1 MLICPEKRRAT
12 WGHTM
17 PVIVISN
24 PKGGTGKSTTSLVL
38 ATTLARHGASVTAF
52 DCDPNRHLV
61 AWKDGPSRSRVEV
74 IGHADS
80 TNIARMLKAEAARQQ
95 FVIADLEG
103 TASLMVASAILA
115 ADLVLI
121 PTQGS
126 AMDAS
131 QARRAI
137 SFIEDQAVAVGP
149 RPYRVLFTRTKP
161 GFATR
166 DERVIRET
174 LAAAGVPM
182 MATDLAERA
191 AYRSMFTFRQSLEEL
206 DPQAVNGLD
215 KALENADA
223 LAGEV
228 MDALRGVRKAA

>member
-1 MLICPEKRRAT
+1 VQEVAAGRAAL
-12 WGHTM
+12 GHAM

-61 AWKDGPSRSRVEV
+61 AWKDGPSQSKVEV

-80 TNIARMLKAEAARQQ
+80 SNIARMLKAEAARQQ

-115 ADLVLI
+115 ADLVII

-137 SFIEDQAVAVGP
+137 SFIDDQAVAVGP

-174 LAAAGVPM
+174 LVGAGVPM
-182 MATDLAERA
+182 FGTDLAERA
-191 AYRSMFTFRQSLEEL
+191 AYRSMFTYRLSLEEM
-206 DPQAVNGLD
+206 DPAAVNGLD
-215 KALENADA
+215 KAIENADT
-223 LAGEV
+223 LVGEV
-228 MDALRGVRKAA
+228 VENLRATRQAA

>member
-1 MLICPEKRRAT
+1 
-12 WGHTM
+12 M
-17 PVIVISN
+17 PVIVITN

-52 DCDPNRHLV
+52 DCDPNRHLF
-61 AWKDGPSRSRVEV
+61 AWKDGPTKSKVEIV
-74 IGHADS
+74 GHAES
-80 TNIARMLKAEAARQQ
+80 TNIARMLKAEAQRQQ

-137 SFIEDQAVAVGP
+137 SFIEDQASAVGP
-149 RPYRVLFTRTKP
+149 RPYRVMFTRTKP

-174 LAAAGVPM
+174 LTDGGVPM
-182 MATDLAERA
+182 LGTDLAERA
-191 AYRSMFTFRQSLEEL
+191 AYRSMFTYRLALEEL
-206 DPQAVNGLD
+206 DPAAVNGVD

-228 MDALRGVRKAA
+228 VDCVTASRIAA

>member
-1 MLICPEKRRAT
+1 
-12 WGHTM
+12 M
-17 PVIVISN
+17 PVIVVTN

-61 AWKDGPSRSRVEV
+61 AWKDGPTQSTVEIV
-74 IGHADS
+74 GHADS
-80 TNIARMLKAEAARQQ
+80 TNIARMLKAEAQRQQ

-103 TASLMVASAILA
+103 TASLMVASAILT

-137 SFIEDQAVAVGP
+137 SFIEDQAAAVGP
-149 RPYRVLFTRTKP
+149 RPYRVMFTRTKP

-174 LAAAGVPM
+174 LADGGVPM
-182 MATDLAERA
+182 LSTDLAERA
-191 AYRSMFTFRQSLEEL
+191 AYRSMFTYRLALEEL

-223 LAGEV
+223 MAGEV
-228 MDALRGVRKAA
+228 VDCVTAPRLAA

>member
-1 MLICPEKRRAT
+1 M
-12 WGHTM
+12 
-17 PVIVISN
+17 
-24 PKGGTGKSTTSLVL
+24 
-38 ATTLARHGASVTAF
+38 
-52 DCDPNRHLV
+52 
-61 AWKDGPSRSRVEV
+61 EV

>member
-1 MLICPEKRRAT
+1 
-12 WGHTM
+12 M
-17 PVIVISN
+17 PVIVITN

-61 AWKDGPSRSRVEV
+61 AWKDGPTQSKVEIV
-74 IGHADS
+74 GHAES
-80 TNIARMLKAEAARQQ
+80 TNIARMLKAEAQRQQ

-103 TASLMVASAILA
+103 TASLMVSSAILA

-126 AMDAS
+126 AMDAT

-149 RPYRVLFTRTKP
+149 RPYRVMFTRTKP

-174 LAAAGVPM
+174 LANGGVPM
-182 MATDLAERA
+182 LGTDLAERA
-191 AYRSMFTFRQSLEEL
+191 AYRSMFTYRLALEEL
-206 DPQAVNGLD
+206 DAQQVNGLD

-228 MDALRGVRKAA
+228 VDCVTASRIAA

>member
-1 MLICPEKRRAT
+1 MSI
-12 WGHTM
+12 
-17 PVIVISN
+17 IVISN

-38 ATTLARHGASVTAF
+38 GTTLVRYGASVTIF
-52 DCDPNRHLV
+52 DCDPNRHVV
-61 AWKDGPSRSRVEV
+61 AWKNGPTRSKVNV

-80 TNIARMLKAEAARQQ
+80 SNIARMLKAEAVQRQ

-103 TASLMVASAILA
+103 TASLLVASAILA
-115 ADLVLI
+115 ADLVII

-137 SFIEDQAVAVGP
+137 SLIDDQAAAVGP

-166 DERVIRET
+166 DERAIRET
-174 LAAAGVPM
+174 LTAAGVPIFR
-182 MATDLAERA
+182 TDLAERA

-215 KALENADA
+215 KAMENADA
-223 LAGEV
+223 LASEV
-228 MDALRGVRKAA
+228 VEILRVKREAA

>member
-1 MLICPEKRRAT
+1 
-12 WGHTM
+12 M
-17 PVIVISN
+17 PVIVVSN

-38 ATTLARHGASVTAF
+38 GTTLARHGGSVSLF
-52 DCDPNRHLV
+52 DCDPNKHLV
-61 AWKDGPSRSRVEV
+61 AWSDGPTKNPVKV

-80 TNIARMLKAEAARQQ
+80 SNIARMLKAEAAQQQ

-103 TASLMVASAILA
+103 TASLLVASAILA
-115 ADLVLI
+115 ADLVVI

-126 AMDAS
+126 AMDAA

-137 SFIEDQAVAVGP
+137 SFIEDQAAAVGP

-166 DERVIRET
+166 DERVIRDT
-174 LAAAGVPM
+174 LAGAGVPM
-182 MATDLAERA
+182 LRTDLAERA

-206 DPQAVNGLD
+206 DPTAVNGVD
-215 KALENADA
+215 KAIENADA
-223 LAGEV
+223 LVGEILEN
-228 MDALRGVRKAA
+228 MRDTRKAA

>member
-1 MLICPEKRRAT
+1 MA
-12 WGHTM
+12 
-17 PVIVISN
+17 VIAVSN
-24 PKGGTGKSTTSLVL
+24 PKGGTGKSTTALVL
-38 ATTLARHGASVTAF
+38 ATTLARHGASVTVF
-52 DCDPNRHLV
+52 DCDPNRNLV
-61 AWKDGPSRSRVEV
+61 AWKDGPSQCSVTV

-80 TNIARMLKAEAARQQ
+80 TNIARMLKGEAARQQ

-115 ADLVLI
+115 ADLTLI
-121 PTQGS
+121 PMQGS
-126 AMDAS
+126 AMDAT

-137 SFIEDQAVAVGP
+137 ALIEDQAATVGP

-174 LAAAGVPM
+174 MAAAGVPI

-191 AYRSMFTFRQSLEEL
+191 AYRSMFTYRQSLDEL

-215 KALENADA
+215 KARENADA
-223 LAGEV
+223 LVGEIV
-228 MDALRGVRKAA
+228 EILRTTRESAHV

>member
-1 MLICPEKRRAT
+1 
-12 WGHTM
+12 M
-17 PVIVISN
+17 PVIVFSN
-24 PKGGTGKSTTSLVL
+24 PKGGTGKSTSALIL
-38 ATTLARHGASVTAF
+38 ATTLARHGASVCAF

-61 AWKDGPSRSRVEV
+61 AWKNGPTQSAVHVVGEAES
-74 IGHADS
+74 S
-80 TNIARMLKAEAARQQ
+80 NIARMLKTAASQYQ
-95 FVIADLEG
+95 FVVADMEG
-103 TASLMVASAILA
+103 TASLMMASAILA
-115 ADLVLI
+115 ADLVVI
-121 PTQGS
+121 PMQGS

-137 SFIEDQAVAVGP
+137 SFIEDQASAVGP
-149 RPYRVLFTRTKP
+149 RAYRVLFTRTKP

-174 LAAAGVPM
+174 LTSSGVPM
-182 MATDLAERA
+182 LKTDLAERA

-223 LAGEV
+223 LASEV
-228 MDALRGVRKAA
+228 VEVLRSAKKPA

>member
-1 MLICPEKRRAT
+1 
-12 WGHTM
+12 M
-17 PVIVISN
+17 PVIVVTN

-61 AWKDGPSRSRVEV
+61 AWRDGPTQSKVEIV
-74 IGHADS
+74 GHADS
-80 TNIARMLKAEAARQQ
+80 TNIARMLKAEAQRQQ

-137 SFIEDQAVAVGP
+137 SFIEDQAAAVGP
-149 RPYRVLFTRTKP
+149 RPYRVMFTRTKP

-174 LAAAGVPM
+174 LSDGGVPM
-182 MATDLAERA
+182 LSTDLAERA
-191 AYRSMFTFRQSLEEL
+191 AYRSMFTYRLALEEL

-228 MDALRGVRKAA
+228 IECVTAPRLAA

>member
-1 MLICPEKRRAT
+1 
-12 WGHTM
+12 M

-38 ATTLARHGASVTAF
+38 ATTLARHGATVTAF

-61 AWKDGPSRSRVEV
+61 AWKDGPTQNKVEIV
-74 IGHADS
+74 GHADS
-80 TNIARMLKAEAARQQ
+80 SNIARMLKAEANRQQ

-115 ADLVLI
+115 ADLVII

-137 SFIEDQAVAVGP
+137 SFIDDQAVAVGP
-149 RPYRVLFTRTKP
+149 RSYKVLFTRTKP

-174 LAAAGVPM
+174 MAGAGIPM
-182 MATDLAERA
+182 FRTDLAERA
-191 AYRSMFTFRQSLEEL
+191 AYRSMFTFRQTLEEM

-215 KALENADA
+215 KAVENADA

-228 MDALRGVRKAA
+228 VENLRAPRKAA

>member
-1 MLICPEKRRAT
+1 
-12 WGHTM
+12 M
-17 PVIVISN
+17 PVLVISN

-38 ATTLARHGASVTAF
+38 ATTLARHGASVTLF
-52 DCDPNRHLV
+52 DCDPNKHLV
-61 AWKDGPSRSRVEV
+61 AWKNGPTKSIVNV
-74 IGHADS
+74 VGHAEA
-80 TNIARMLKAEAARQQ
+80 TNIARMLKAEAASRQ
-95 FVIADLEG
+95 FVVADLEG
-103 TASLMVASAILA
+103 TASLLVASAILA
-115 ADLVLI
+115 ADLVVI
-121 PTQGS
+121 PMQGS

-174 LAAAGVPM
+174 MVGAGIPM
-182 MATDLAERA
+182 FRTDLAERA

-206 DPQAVNGLD
+206 DPAAVNGLD
-215 KALENADA
+215 KAVENADA
-223 LAGEV
+223 LAAEAIE
-228 MDALRGVRKAA
+228 ALRGMRKAA

>member
-1 MLICPEKRRAT
+1 
-12 WGHTM
+12 M